1 MAYRVQFFI
10 IDREYKPISKYNYIG
25 YFRTQREI
33 TQFVKENVYAG
44 NSIDVLYSR
53 MVSNAEYNEHI
64 NKIDY

>member
-10 IDREYKPISKYNYIG
+10 IDREYKPISKYNYTG

-44 NSIDVLYSR
+44 NSIDVFYSR
-53 MVSNAEYNEHI
+53 MVSIAEYNEHI